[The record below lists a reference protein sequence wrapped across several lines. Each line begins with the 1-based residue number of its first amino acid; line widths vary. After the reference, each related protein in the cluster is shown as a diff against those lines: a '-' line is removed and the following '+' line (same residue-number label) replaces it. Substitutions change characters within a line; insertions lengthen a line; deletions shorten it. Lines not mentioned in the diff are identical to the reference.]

1 MRTTWKPSGRKE
13 PAGDGC
19 LLIAREPT
27 PGESGMLEVA
37 LRVDEATGLPE
48 TVVVDV
54 RNARD
59 RLGNAQDSRIEYHVT
74 PDATVSIEV
83 PD

>member
-1 MRTTWKPSGRKE
+1 
-13 PAGDGC
+13 
-19 LLIAREPT
+19 
-27 PGESGMLEVA
+27 
-37 LRVDEATGLPE
+37 VDAATGLPE